1 MDETENSEITTV
13 SQDVPTVSLRLDYDS
28 IRCYYGATTV
38 APGQSYY
45 IRQLIPPFTLNAHR

>member
-45 IRQLIPPFTLNAHR
+45 IRKESG